1 MQQKPLNLKA
11 LDTTKVSTAEKMIRA
26 KALRAAWERGMIEDV
41 ILKPPQIEMLKFIDK
56 AEGPLFFLL
65 CSRRIGKSTV
75 LATLAVRECI
85 RRPGA
90 RVLFLTDSAIHA
102 SEILSDT
109 LPAIL
114 DTCPEDLRPVP
125 RVKENKLVFSNGSTF
140 TAKGIEGGS
149 AKAIRGLKGDIVI
162 IDEACFIE
170 NISYSVYSVLMPMV
184 IAQRGKLICGSTPPD
199 SPGHESVEL
208 IQDCESNNTLMRKN
222 IYELKGHLYDDKQ
235 IALFEKQAGG
245 KSSTRFRREY
255 LAEVVS
261 EDDFAICPS
270 ATPEKMS
277 KIIAITHMPQ
287 GYDPDCYVGLD
298 LGMRDKTVAIF
309 AHWDYQNAKLVVQRE
324 SVFEDKKATTTN
336 MAAAFQ
342 EMEKTLWD
350 LEPFKRYC
358 DLDLRFIEDIKQLH
372 GIRFQ
377 ASPKDN
383 KEAAVNQL
391 NIMIQNEQLVIDPS
405 CSNLISQIQYGTWK
419 ENRKEFS
426 RSKKLGHCDALD
438 ALIFIIRNLK
448 KNRNPI
454 PGSVY
459 NNHIYVSD
467 DQSLM
472 DTRRLDG
479 WESFGRTLR
488 GK

>member
-1 MQQKPLNLKA
+1 MTA
-11 LDTTKVSTAEKMIRA
+11 AEKLVRS
-26 KALRAAWERGMIEDV
+26 KALRAAWERGLIEDV
-41 ILKPPQIEMLKFIDK
+41 ILKAPQIEMLKFIDNAK
-56 AEGPLFFLL
+56 GPLFFLL

-85 RRPGA
+85 RKPGS

-102 SEILSDT
+102 NEILNDT
-109 LPAIL
+109 MPTIL
-114 DTCPEDLRPVP
+114 DSCPEDLRPTP
-125 RVKENKLVFSNGSTF
+125 RIKENKLLFKNGSTF

-149 AKAIRGLKGDIVI
+149 AKAVRGLKGDIVI

-170 NISYSVYSVLMPMV
+170 NISHSVYSVLMPMV

-208 IQDCESNNTLMRKN
+208 IQDCESNGTLMRKE
-222 IYELKGHLYDDKQ
+222 IYELKGYLYDDEQ
-235 IALFEKQAGG
+235 IASFEKQAGG
-245 KSSTRFRREY
+245 RLSTRFRREY

-261 EDDFAICPS
+261 EDDLSICPS

-277 KIIAITHMPQ
+277 KIIKITNMPS
-287 GYDPDCYVGLD
+287 GYNPDCYVGLD
-298 LGMRDKTVAIF
+298 LVMRDKTIAIF
-309 AHWDYQNAKLVVQRE
+309 SYWDYENAKLVVQRE

-336 MAAAFQ
+336 MAAAFK
-342 EMEKTLWD
+342 EMERTLWD

-391 NIMIQNEQLVIDPS
+391 NIMIQNEQLEIDPS
-405 CSNLISQIQYGTWK
+405 CTNLISQIKYGTWK

-426 RSKKLGHCDALD
+426 RSKMLGHCDALD

-454 PGSVY
+454 QGSVY
-459 NNHIYVSD
+459 SSHTYISD
-467 DQSLM
+467 DRSLM
-472 DTRRLDG
+472 DTRRIDG